1 MSPTILSHQSLSHE
15 QKISNLLM
23 SKKQPNFLVG
33 ETYKVNLTHVNT
45 PSNFFVQLVST
56 LENKANLMNN
66 LNNFYRNER
75 LEIKDGL
82 LKFFKI
88 SLNLC

>member
-1 MSPTILSHQSLSHE
+1 MSPSILPNE
-15 QKISNLLM
+15 QRDSNLLM
-23 SKKQPNFLVG
+23 CKKQPNFSVG

-45 PSNFFVQLVST
+45 PSNFFVQLVSA

-66 LNNFYRNER
+66 LDNYYRNER

-82 LKFFKI
+82 LNF
-88 SLNLC
+88 